1 MFLEF
6 FSVTGYTGC
15 MMKDN
20 AGIHEAGE
28 NYLETILILEDR
40 GGRARA
46 VDIAAERGCSK
57 PTISVALKKLAES
70 GYITADA
77 DGTIRLTPAGREIAE
92 QTYERHRV
100 LSTLLKAL
108 GVSDRTAY
116 ADACKIEHDLSQESF
131 DCIRR
136 YYDKTKK

>member
-1 MFLEF
+1 MR
-6 FSVTGYTGC
+6 
-15 MMKDN
+15 MMKEN
-20 AGIHEAGE
+20 AAIHEAGE
-28 NYLETILILEDR
+28 NYLETILMLEAR

-46 VDIAAERGCSK
+46 VDIAAERNCSK

-70 GYITADA
+70 GYITSDP
-77 DGTIRLTPAGREIAE
+77 DGTQRLTAAGREIAA
-92 QTYERHRV
+92 QTYEKHRV

-108 GVSDRTAY
+108 GVSEKTAY

-136 YYDKTKK
+136 YYNTLK